1 MRYIIHDN
9 EGGNFCEWSF
19 DNPPNKAEIIQHF
32 KGLSDDE
39 DLGGDEPIP
48 LEAFSL
54 EFIENLWNVRIQN
67 LEDYLKE
74 EATQWRLYI
83 ILSMNTK

>member
-74 EATQWRLYI
+74 EVA
-83 ILSMNTK
+83 K

>member
-19 DNPPNKAEIIQHF
+19 DNPPNEAEIIQHF

-74 EATQWRLYI
+74 EATQWKLYI

>member
-1 MRYIIHDN
+1 MTLKKYVIHDN
-9 EGGNFCEWSF
+9 EAGNFCEWSF
-19 DNPPNKAEIIQHF
+19 DNPPNETEIIQYF

-48 LEAFSL
+48 LETFSL

-74 EATQWRLYI
+74 GV
-83 ILSMNTK
+83 IL

>member
-48 LEAFSL
+48 LETFSL

-74 EATQWRLYI
+74 EAI
-83 ILSMNTK
+83 K